1 MRATFYGI
9 DVAFKGLQAQRQA
22 LDVTG
27 HNIANANTEG
37 YSRQRVSFQAT
48 DPYTVPN
55 MTRPRAA
62 GQMGTGVT
70 VEEVQ
75 RLRDAFLDDQ
85 VRTESK
91 ALGEW
96 ETRRDIL
103 QEIEVIYNEPS
114 DSGLRT
120 VLDLFWQSL
129 QELSLS
135 PESTAVRATVRQR
148 AQGVVDT
155 IRHTWRQLDDL
166 QKNVDASLRAKVNE
180 ANVLAGQIAELND
193 QIIKA
198 RGAGDNPNDLKD
210 RRGLLID
217 RLARLMD
224 IGVYEEATGAVRVL
238 VNGIPLVEA
247 SRPFALEAM
256 NNPANDDYA
265 GLYWKGLG
273 VVADVRSGEMRGL
286 LDMRDRTLVD
296 LKNKLSE
303 LTTTLVDKFNEVH
316 RASYGLDGSTGINFF
331 EPPAGGTP
339 ATISVSA
346 DIVTD
351 LNKIAA
357 SSSLAGVPGDG
368 GWYDPGDPDNISKF
382 KGALGLARLKHVRLM
397 TGGTSTMDDYLRSL
411 IGQLGVES
419 QEAER
424 MSKNQALLL
433 DQLDLQR
440 QRLSGVSLD
449 EEMSNLIR
457 FQQAYNAAARLVTVQ
472 EEMIATIIERM
483 GLTGR

>member
-22 LDVTG
+22 MDVTG

-37 YSRQRVSFQAT
+37 YSRQRVSFQTT

-75 RLRDAFLDDQ
+75 RLRDAFLDAQ

-103 QEIEVIYNEPS
+103 EEIEVIFNEPS

-166 QKNVDASLRAKVNE
+166 QKNVDASLRRKIEE
-180 ANVLAGQIAELND
+180 ANVLANEIADLND

-198 RGAGDNPNDLKD
+198 QGAGDNPNDLKD

-217 RLARLMD
+217 KLARLID
-224 IGVYEEATGAVRVL
+224 VEVYEEATGAIRVL

-247 SRPFALEAM
+247 SRPYALEAV
-256 NNPANDDYA
+256 NNPANSDYA
-265 GLYWKGLG
+265 DVYWQGLG
-273 VVADVRSGEMRGL
+273 VQADIRSGEIRGL
-286 LDMRDRTLVD
+286 LDMRDVTLVD
-296 LKNKLSE
+296 LKAKLSE
-303 LTTTLVDKFNEVH
+303 LTTTLIDNFNAVH
-316 RASYGLDGSTGINFF
+316 RSGYGLDGSTGNNLF
-331 EPPAGGTP
+331 EPPVGGTA

-346 DIVTD
+346 VILAD

-357 SSSLAGVPGDG
+357 SATPAGVPGDG
-368 GWYDPGDPDNISKF
+368 SN
-382 KGALGLARLKHVRLM
+382 ALALAQLKHQRLM
-397 TGGTSTMDDYLRSL
+397 TGGTSTMDDYIRSV

-419 QEAER
+419 QEAKR

-449 EEMSNLIR
+449 EEMTNLIR